1 MQTRV
6 IPRRARHD
14 LRCHRIAHRDPAA
27 GVACTGRISGK
38 GGGASPPT
46 GTGTSGTGGSTTAGA
61 AGSSMASGTGAAV
74 TSGAGGSATGG
85 TGVIGTG
92 SGGSAP
98 ALDCSQ
104 PAPGPAPLRR
114 LTRFEYSNTIRDLL
128 GDATSPGDQLPPE
141 LKGNG
146 FSNDATSLT
155 TPRLLVDAYQS
166 VAKDIAARATKDAAT
181 LLSTTK
187 CDTTKRT
194 EDACAQSFV
203 TIWARARSD
212 GRSMPRRAPRSSAST
227 RRSVPQAPTPTPSP
241 RSSRWCCS
249 RRNSST
255 VPSSACRWR
264 ASRWPASPA
273 TRWRRASPTLLW
285 GTMPDQML
293 LDAAKSGQLETKEQV
308 QAQAMRMLD
317 DPHAKDVSHF
327 FHNTWLGINGLDG
340 LQRDTTWFPT
350 YTPELAALFRQETEQ
365 FVDYV
370 VWKGKGDLATIFT
383 APFTFLNGT
392 LSKFYGFG
400 NVTDTSFQLV
410 NTDGKQRAGM
420 LTQASVLTATT
431 PGTHNNPVVR
441 GKFIYTQLL
450 CGRCPIRRPRLM
462 VKEPTPDP
470 TRPCASCSWRTAR
483 TRRASLATRRSIQ
496 SASASRTTTASGS
509 GKTPTTAS
517 PIDASGNIPDHDTA
531 GAFNGAGRAGQEA
544 RGQPGR
550 AELLRREVARRSL
563 TAAARRRLTPA
574 TVPPCRP
581 LFRRRT
587 ETSGSCCSRS
597 RRPTHSSTARSRNKE
612 NSDDYVEEPNLA
624 PDACCAARA
633 TSPSACRSSRRCCAR
648 AERTRPGPSRCGSS
662 SSTRRAARC
671 STSGDRPAPRRTF
684 TLERHDV
691 AAQSVEGPA
700 AVRRRTQPERHRKWA
715 SVIRTAVAWPAS

>member
-1 MQTRV
+1 
-6 IPRRARHD
+6 
-14 LRCHRIAHRDPAA
+14 
-27 GVACTGRISGK
+27 
-38 GGGASPPT
+38 
-46 GTGTSGTGGSTTAGA
+46 
-61 AGSSMASGTGAAV
+61 MASGTGAAV

-187 CDTTKRT
+187 CDTTKMT

-203 TIWARARSD
+203 TTLGGRAF
-212 GRSMPRRAPRSSAST
+212 RRPLDATESTSILGVYKAVRPAST
-227 RRSVPQAPTPTPSP
+227 YADAIAAIIEMVLQSPQFLYRPEIGVAVAGKSVARVAGYEMAVRLSYT
-241 RSSRWCCS
+241 
-249 RRNSST
+249 
-255 VPSSACRWR
+255 
-264 ASRWPASPA
+264 
-273 TRWRRASPTLLW
+273 LW
-285 GTMPDQML
+285 GTMPDQVL

-308 QAQAMRMLD
+308 QTQAMRMVD

-340 LQRDTTWFPT
+340 LQRDTTWFRT

-365 FVDYV
+365 FIDYV
-370 VWKGKGDLATIFT
+370 VWKNKGDLATIFT

-400 NVTDTSFQLV
+400 NVTDSNFQLV
-410 NTDGKQRAGM
+410 NTDGKQRAGI
-420 LTQASVLTATT
+420 LSQSSILTATT
-431 PGTHNNPVVR
+431 PGSHNNPVVR

-450 CGRCPIRRPRLM
+450 CGSVPDPPASLM

-470 TRPCASCSWRTAR
+470 TLTMRELFLAHRTDPSCIACHQALDPIGFGLENYNGVGLWQDTDN
-483 TRRASLATRRSIQ
+483 
-496 SASASRTTTASGS
+496 
-509 GKTPTTAS
+509 GKPV
-517 PIDASGNIPDHDTA
+517 DASGNIPDHDIA
-531 GAFNGAGRAGQEA
+531 GAFNGPVELGKKLAASTDVQNCYVGKWLTFAYGRGETSADA
-544 RGQPGR
+544 CNR
-550 AELLRREVARRSL
+550 ASLQTAFSAAKGNIRQLLVAL
-563 TAAARRRLTPA
+563 TQTDAFLY
-574 TVPPCRP
+574 RP
-581 LFRRRT
+581 L
-587 ETSGSCCSRS
+587 
-597 RRPTHSSTARSRNKE
+597 
-612 NSDDYVEEPNLA
+612 
-624 PDACCAARA
+624 
-633 TSPSACRSSRRCCAR
+633 
-648 AERTRPGPSRCGSS
+648 
-662 SSTRRAARC
+662 
-671 STSGDRPAPRRTF
+671 
-684 TLERHDV
+684 
-691 AAQSVEGPA
+691 AQ
-700 AVRRRTQPERHRKWA
+700 
-715 SVIRTAVAWPAS
+715 